1 MSLLI
6 LFLLTLFLFLGKPK
20 MVYHLP
26 TAGACLTHNRTN
38 VINAFFIIIILLRHI
53 DQRLVPF
60 CGIDVYYDRFF
71 NSPAAQ
77 GIVSTF
83 FFFSGYGI
91 MQSIRKKKE
100 LYVRDLMSKRFL
112 RLYFNTAVCC
122 LFCCFVYGCTFFEPY
137 DAALSFVKTMV
148 GAGGYWFIIMTLAI
162 YVTTWVGFKF
172 CGVSRPVIA
181 VFVSAALTYALCL
194 ALIPVKPMWWL
205 DTELCFPCGMLLAI
219 YLTRIEGIIR
229 KLRLPILLVGCAFF
243 LLGWQ
248 MMKYHMIGYNLIL
261 RTHLLD
267 FLENPSAH
275 LFTDM
280 YHILVYPLCTVVWVL
295 GILWIF
301 ASVKWQKESAFL
313 VWLGGPAV
321 FYIYVLHFVPIRLI
335 QYFGTDGDFPLG
347 LISEAFGWG
356 ALYPKAVVLATVV
369 LSLVL
374 AFLMQLVLTKL
385 DAPIFERK
393 KLK

>member
-1 MSLLI
+1 
-6 LFLLTLFLFLGKPK
+6 
-20 MVYHLP
+20 
-26 TAGACLTHNRTN
+26 
-38 VINAFFIIIILLRHI
+38 
-53 DQRLVPF
+53 
-60 CGIDVYYDRFF
+60 
-71 NSPAAQ
+71 
-77 GIVSTF
+77 
-83 FFFSGYGI
+83 
-91 MQSIRKKKE
+91 
-100 LYVRDLMSKRFL
+100 
-112 RLYFNTAVCC
+112 
-122 LFCCFVYGCTFFEPY
+122 
-137 DAALSFVKTMV
+137 
-148 GAGGYWFIIMTLAI
+148 
-162 YVTTWVGFKF
+162 
-172 CGVSRPVIA
+172 
-181 VFVSAALTYALCL
+181 
-194 ALIPVKPMWWL
+194 
-205 DTELCFPCGMLLAI
+205 
-219 YLTRIEGIIR
+219 
-229 KLRLPILLVGCAFF
+229 
-243 LLGWQ
+243 
-248 MMKYHMIGYNLIL
+248 
-261 RTHLLD
+261 
-267 FLENPSAH
+267 
-275 LFTDM
+275 M